1 MQTLSARP
9 TVAGRPAA
17 SARRHP
23 SSAVV
28 CAAHGPQQ
36 QQAAAA
42 VDRRALLMAAGAIM
56 ASAALQQGQAAQA
69 EECEFK
75 IAASGMQYCD
85 LVEGSGEAPAQGAR
99 IRAHYTGRLQS
110 NGVVFDSSYERGRP
124 LIFQIGVGQVIKG
137 WDQGILGAEG
147 IPAMKPGGKRRLVIP
162 SELAYGARGAGG
174 VIPPNATLV
183 FDVEYLGVQGKR

>member
-9 TVAGRPAA
+9 SVVGGRPAA
-17 SARRHP
+17 GARRHG
-23 SSAVV
+23 AAV

-42 VDRRALLMAAGAIM
+42 VDRRTLLTAAGAVL
-56 ASAALQQGQAAQA
+56 AGAALQQGQAAQA
-69 EECEFK
+69 DDCEFQT
-75 IAASGMQYCD
+75 AASGMQYCD
-85 LVEGSGEAPAQGAR
+85 LAEGSGEAPVPGAR

-110 NGVVFDSSYERGRP
+110 NGVVFDSSYQRGRP

-162 SELAYGARGAGG
+162 PELAYGQRGAGG

>member
-1 MQTLSARP
+1 MRSRDMQTLSGEGSRTGLADLVHMHRIISPEAVSTRILGAARP

-75 IAASGMQYCD
+75 IAASGMQ
-85 LVEGSGEAPAQGAR
+85 VSG
-99 IRAHYTGRLQS
+99 
-110 NGVVFDSSYERGRP
+110 
-124 LIFQIGVGQVIKG
+124 
-137 WDQGILGAEG
+137 
-147 IPAMKPGGKRRLVIP
+147 RRLASFKPQNGAALVSRAIP
-162 SELAYGARGAGG
+162 RDSAIECRATPRRYQRNN
-174 VIPPNATLV
+174 PPPPPAVL
-183 FDVEYLGVQGKR
+183 